1 MQSPATVTVNKKHI
15 CLNFKK
21 FAEEQKVWTDAASDV
36 GLLRQKRSDSMA
48 DDFSALELDIDQDEE
63 LSALFGRS
71 PEPVTSTKHNKL
83 TSTHAKPVEL
93 TNSGVNIPPAFHQH
107 SKLQDQ
113 TQSLLC
119 ITNKRPA
126 AALNQSWPNKAR
138 QPIPPANI
146 VDVNTSYDDLELES
160 WEPDRAETRQA
171 SSGTNRQ
178 NNSSVSSAAAPT
190 VFRPVPA
197 GITLQ
202 TNSNTDSQATELWQ
216 SVYSRPLQASQAS
229 VSVQRAST
237 SQRTAQGHWSGAAHA
252 APVTCRHLSTSC
264 HQPDITAA
272 MVCTCQQTLHTDI
285 PPKAHAAEHISK
297 NVWAQSLC
305 M

>member
-1 MQSPATVTVNKKHI
+1 
-15 CLNFKK
+15 
-21 FAEEQKVWTDAASDV
+21 
-36 GLLRQKRSDSMA
+36 MA

-71 PEPVTSTKHNKL
+71 PEPLTSTNHNKL
-83 TSTHAKPVEL
+83 TSTQAKPVEL
-93 TNSGVNIPPAFHQH
+93 ANSGVNIPPAFHQQ
-107 SKLQDQ
+107 SQPQDQ

-146 VDVNTSYDDLELES
+146 IDVSTSYDDLELES

-190 VFRPVPA
+190 VSRQVPA
-197 GITLQ
+197 GITSSLQ

-216 SVYSRPLQASQAS
+216 SAYSRPLQASQAS
-229 VSVQRAST
+229 VSVQRASI
-237 SQRTAQGHWSGAAHA
+237 SQQTAQGHWSAAAHA
-252 APVTCRHLSTSC
+252 APRHLSTSS

-272 MVCTCQQTLHTDI
+272 MVCICQQTLHMDI
-285 PPKAHAAEHISK
+285 P
-297 NVWAQSLC
+297 
-305 M
+305 